1 MSLFERTKEVSKKRG
16 INLQRTAELAGLSTN
31 AIYRWKTTNPSK
43 VSIDAVANVLN
54 VSPEYLL
61 GNTDEMNRTRVSV
74 SSRIDLK
81 DALDDEIIL
90 AFDGHDI
97 PDEDKAK
104 IKEYIQLLD
113 LKRRSEHE

>member
-1 MSLFERTKEVSKKRG
+1 MTIIERIKKLSKQKGFSLQK
-16 INLQRTAELAGLSTN
+16 TAELAGIGINS
-31 AIYRWKTTNPSK
+31 IYRWDKKTPST
-43 VSIDAVANVLN
+43 SSLQAVADVLG
-54 VSPEYLL
+54 VTTSYLL
-61 GNTDEMNRTRVSV
+61 GENSTPIPEKL
-74 SSRIDLK
+74 DLK

>member
-1 MSLFERTKEVSKKRG
+1 MSTLLEKIKEEAVKNKLTLNQLNER
-16 INLQRTAELAGLSTN
+16 AGLGTN
-31 AIYRWKTTNPSK
+31 AIYRWKDQTPSIEKLQK
-43 VSIDAVANVLN
+43 VADVLH
-54 VSPEYLL
+54 VSTDYLL
-61 GNTDEMNRTRVSV
+61 GRSDRTASNNKL
-74 SSRIDLK
+74 DLK

>member
-1 MSLFERTKEVSKKRG
+1 MRTLDRIKDISRSRGLSLQLLADKAGLG
-16 INLQRTAELAGLSTN
+16 INTIYSWDKKTPSTSSLQSVADVLGV
-31 AIYRWKTTNPSK
+31 TTS
-43 VSIDAVANVLN
+43 
-54 VSPEYLL
+54 YLL
-61 GNTDEMNRTRVSV
+61 GENSTPNPNKL
-74 SSRIDLK
+74 DLK